1 MSIDK
6 TTWPSEE
13 RQGQAYINQRG
24 EDNKMKALKAYR
36 RVKGLCF
43 KCGEHWGH
51 SHWCSNSVPLHLVE
65 EMWALAMAGEDHE
78 ANKVDNTD
86 DTNEESILA
95 ISLATVSG
103 SEGNK
108 TIGL

>member
-1 MSIDK
+1 
-6 TTWPSEE
+6 
-13 RQGQAYINQRG
+13 
-24 EDNKMKALKAYR
+24 
-36 RVKGLCF
+36 
-43 KCGEHWGH
+43 
-51 SHWCSNSVPLHLVE
+51 
-65 EMWALAMAGEDHE
+65 MWALAMAGEDHE
-78 ANKVDNTD
+78 ANQVDNTD

>member
-36 RVKGLCF
+36 RVKGCVLNVESIGVILIGVPTVYPCIWLR
-43 KCGEHWGH
+43 KCGRWP
-51 SHWCSNSVPLHLVE
+51 WLVRT
-65 EMWALAMAGEDHE
+65 MRQIRLTTQMTPMRRAY
-78 ANKVDNTD
+78 
-86 DTNEESILA
+86 
-95 ISLATVSG
+95 
-103 SEGNK
+103 
-108 TIGL
+108 